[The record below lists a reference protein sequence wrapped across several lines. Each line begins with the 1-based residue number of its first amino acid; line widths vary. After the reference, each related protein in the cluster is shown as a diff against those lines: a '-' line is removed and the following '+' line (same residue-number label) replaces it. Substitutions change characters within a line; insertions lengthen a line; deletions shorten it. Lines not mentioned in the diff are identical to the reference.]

1 MAISRGEAIILRSR
15 DYSESDRLI
24 TFFTRKQGQLTGIAK
39 GARRSKKR
47 FVNTLEPLSHVVL
60 TYAARSTSGLVRI
73 DASELKNAFTA
84 LRIDIARLGYASL
97 CCEMVLEISP
107 ERQANPRVFALLC
120 QYLERL
126 NLGADPENSTLL
138 FQIRLLSLSGYA
150 PNLQDCLRCGQK
162 LGRVENWFFSI
173 PQGGL
178 VCKDHKHGQ
187 QPYPVSLGTVI
198 LLRQAQQLP
207 LAKLW
212 RLRFQRQSRQEC
224 RFLLI
229 DLVRHYLEKDLKS
242 LKLLYQIGALQPTD
256 SR

>member
-1 MAISRGEAIILRSR
+1 MAIRRDQAIILRTR

-24 TFFTRKQGQLTGIAK
+24 TFFSRNQGQLTGIAK

-47 FVNTLEPLSHVVL
+47 FVHTLEPCSHVAV
-60 TYAARSTSGLVRI
+60 TYVDRPTSGLVRL
-73 DASELKNAFTA
+73 DASELKNAFIA
-84 LRIDIARLGYASL
+84 LRSDIARLGYASL
-97 CCEMVLEISP
+97 SCEIVLEMSP
-107 ERQANPRVFALLC
+107 ERQANAALFALL
-120 QYLERL
+120 LH
-126 NLGADPENSTLL
+126 
-138 FQIRLLSLSGYA
+138 LSGYG
-150 PNLQDCLRCGQK
+150 PNLQGCVLCGRQLRAG
-162 LGRVENWFFSI
+162 GNWFFSI
-173 PQGGL
+173 LQGGL

-187 QPYPVSLGTVI
+187 QPYPVSLGTVM

-242 LKLLYQIGALQPTD
+242 LKLLHQIGALNSTND
-256 SR
+256 RI